1 VTARENQDKIRGQAI
16 TETQS
21 ASVPSAT
28 EDTGEAA
35 GDEDDVARVATSD
48 GLGRTRRAATA
59 QRGPGRNP
67 ARNASTDIQPSDPGA
82 SRRQASPSEPLALSE
97 PCGRCGCGRSRRTT
111 SAWGACFEL
120 GSIPSNCCKMTINRC
135 IVRRAPGWGLT
146 DLQSN
151 PVALSQRSV
160 PRKSPN
166 DLRELPADTT
176 SIVAEFR
183 PAANDFSRTFGW
195 DKNVGL
201 DKRSAGPPPA
211 AQRRAV
217 VALPYD
223 RPT

>member
-1 VTARENQDKIRGQAI
+1 MVLGWQCQAGNGAWRAVTARENQDKIRGQAI

-135 IVRRAPGWGLT
+135 IVRLAPGWGLT
-146 DLQSN
+146 DLQTN
-151 PVALSQRSV
+151 PVALSQRFV
-160 PRKSPN
+160 PRTPSG
-166 DLRELPADTT
+166 LHGLHADTT
-176 SIVAEFR
+176 PMVAEFR
-183 PAANDFSRTFGW
+183 QAANDFSRTRG
-195 DKNVGL
+195 
-201 DKRSAGPPPA
+201 
-211 AQRRAV
+211 
-217 VALPYD
+217 
-223 RPT
+223 T